1 MVAHFVSAQ
10 NIDKYDGFQYIYPK
24 PNQLIEY
31 YGKAEQ
37 TVKDSLEA
45 HGFTL
50 MTIYGKASNRN
61 YKRFLY
67 ARDCTLGSEWDNP
80 SMGSST
86 EGISLEF
93 TSINGQVIDPAI
105 EFVRN
110 DYGKRYLDVFVK
122 MGYNSITKN
131 PGYANLPRYYWMGY
145 TAADGKAYYKYQ
157 TQKKDGKR
165 IVKTP
170 QLNKLYIDSYDLLGT
185 KFFGGPRLN
194 IGVRMATR
202 YRNPLLITADSD
214 DDMHKGE
221 SLVWNINDDGNYV
234 PKFSKE
240 MVERQMQMVEDNV
253 DPKLILAKVYNDALH
268 HIFYQSEYQKEDQ
281 GRLKTFKFVAA
292 IDVTNLELN
301 PFLIKESDSEMMV
314 KKGPDGKHI
323 IMSGHVSNEGGSYF
337 FVSFNIETG
346 KFDTDEVYD
355 SKQEFSPASDGYVID
370 TDWAT
375 KYYDY
380 NGLLIREKSKEDPSQ
395 AG

>member
-122 MGYNSITKN
+122 MG
-131 PGYANLPRYYWMGY
+131 
-145 TAADGKAYYKYQ
+145 
-157 TQKKDGKR
+157 
-165 IVKTP
+165 
-170 QLNKLYIDSYDLLGT
+170 
-185 KFFGGPRLN
+185 
-194 IGVRMATR
+194 
-202 YRNPLLITADSD
+202 
-214 DDMHKGE
+214 
-221 SLVWNINDDGNYV
+221 
-234 PKFSKE
+234 
-240 MVERQMQMVEDNV
+240 
-253 DPKLILAKVYNDALH
+253 
-268 HIFYQSEYQKEDQ
+268 
-281 GRLKTFKFVAA
+281 
-292 IDVTNLELN
+292 
-301 PFLIKESDSEMMV
+301 
-314 KKGPDGKHI
+314 
-323 IMSGHVSNEGGSYF
+323 
-337 FVSFNIETG
+337 
-346 KFDTDEVYD
+346 
-355 SKQEFSPASDGYVID
+355 
-370 TDWAT
+370 
-375 KYYDY
+375 
-380 NGLLIREKSKEDPSQ
+380 
-395 AG
+395 